1 MALMGQ
7 QGSWQ
12 ESHADLLVQGVK
24 CRPSSCPVGTM
35 RTRSGILRGEG
46 RVWELSTLVGD
57 Y

>member
-1 MALMGQ
+1 MALRWQ

-12 ESHADLLVQGVK
+12 ESYADLLFQGVK
-24 CRPSSCPVGTM
+24 CRPSSCRVGTV